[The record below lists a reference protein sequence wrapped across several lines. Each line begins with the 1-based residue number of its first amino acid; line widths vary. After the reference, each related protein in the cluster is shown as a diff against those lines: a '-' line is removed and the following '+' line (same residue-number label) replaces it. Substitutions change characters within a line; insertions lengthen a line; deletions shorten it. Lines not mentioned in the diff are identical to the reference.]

1 MDHRRRRRLADR
13 PIRNFWCDWWAAR
26 RAARTIYMIMII
38 INFTGIIG
46 YRLYLFSS
54 TGPTCLSIPLPP
66 SSPSQPSIFASTP
79 QDRGER
85 IERERK
91 RERERERERERD
103 GYIYKLTKQRYAILK
118 CRGRGRGVD

>member
-1 MDHRRRRRLADR
+1 
-13 PIRNFWCDWWAAR
+13 
-26 RAARTIYMIMII
+26 MIMII

-91 RERERERERERD
+91 RERERERERD

-118 CRGRGRGVD
+118 CRGRGRGWIKSRGCVESANKKLFRLVQSSRPIRD